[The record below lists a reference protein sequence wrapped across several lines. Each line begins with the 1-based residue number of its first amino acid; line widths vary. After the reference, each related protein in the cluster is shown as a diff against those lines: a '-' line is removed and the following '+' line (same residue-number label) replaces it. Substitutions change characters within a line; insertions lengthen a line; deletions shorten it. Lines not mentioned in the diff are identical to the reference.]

1 MLPRSLTAIYPRLSF
16 IELEGSIC
24 SARIDPDEEITSEGG
39 KSMNEP
45 LTIYLQ
51 DHLAGATAAIELLQV
66 MGERTDPLGGFAKH
80 LLTEIELDR
89 ETLQI
94 LADKVGSGENVIKEV
109 ASWLSEKVTRLKF
122 GHGMANPF
130 GTFQAIEF
138 LSLGILG
145 KLALWR
151 ALETLSLSDT
161 RLSGVPFNELALRAK
176 TQFSQVEER
185 RLEIAGTAF
194 RLPN

>member
-1 MLPRSLTAIYPRLSF
+1 M
-16 IELEGSIC
+16 C

-66 MGERTDPLGGFAKH
+66 MGERADPLGGFAKH
-80 LLTEIELDR
+80 LLTEIEVDR

-161 RLSGVPFNELALRAK
+161 RLSGVPFHELVLRAK

>member
-1 MLPRSLTAIYPRLSF
+1 M
-16 IELEGSIC
+16 C
-24 SARIDPDEEITSEGG
+24 SAGIGRDEEITWEGR

-80 LLTEIELDR
+80 LLTEIEVDR
-89 ETLQI
+89 ETLQR
-94 LADKVGSGENVIKEV
+94 LADKVGSGENVIKEF

-122 GHGMANPF
+122 GHGMADPF

-138 LSLGILG
+138 LSLGIIG

-161 RLSGVPFNELALRAK
+161 RLSGVPFNELVLRAK

-185 RLEIAGTAF
+185 RFENSGTA
-194 RLPN
+194 LPFPH